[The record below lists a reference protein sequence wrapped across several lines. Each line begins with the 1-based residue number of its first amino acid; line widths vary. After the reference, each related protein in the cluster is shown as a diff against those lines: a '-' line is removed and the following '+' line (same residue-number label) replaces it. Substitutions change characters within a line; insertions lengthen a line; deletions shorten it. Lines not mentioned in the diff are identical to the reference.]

1 MAGVKKTSIERA
13 EFPEKA
19 GVSSEGIAGFIDD
32 LKKSKIETHSLMI
45 LRNGKVA
52 FESWAEPYGP
62 DIPHTMY
69 SVSKSF
75 TSTAVGFAVEEGL
88 LTLETRILDIF
99 PEHTPAK
106 KDENL
111 EKLTI
116 FHLLTMTAGKDVSVL
131 ADKTKN
137 RWIEDFFEAKWKFAP
152 GESWRYV
159 NENIYMLCAA
169 LVKLTGM
176 SVIEY
181 LTPRLFEPLGF
192 GRKPFWETDPN
203 GVEAGGW
210 GLFIT
215 TEELAKF
222 SLCYL
227 NNGVFDGKQV
237 IPENWAREAVKK
249 QADNNR
255 NSPDGSSGYGFC
267 FWRNGCPD
275 TYRSDG
281 MFSQFGIVFEKLN
294 AVLVI
299 TASEIS
305 EQKVRNCIWRHFP
318 AAFTDTDALPTAD
331 FPAVKP
337 SLAPLQELKVSRRS
351 PYEKIIAGRKIVVD
365 KPMLLPIAKLPLS
378 MLPVSILYM
387 SADKAGNINNVSF
400 EFGDNECYMSW
411 DEGEEHNTIACG
423 LDGKPRLS
431 PIRLAGINFTASST
445 ASWKNEKTLSV
456 WMRPLESISQR
467 RVDVIFKGFHADL
480 IFSSSPDTK
489 NILRSLASNV
499 EDYVSNPFAVKT
511 VKKVMLNAYK
521 IVEPPLS
528 GKLVKIDQA

>member
-1 MAGVKKTSIERA
+1 MAGTQTSSLERA
-13 EFPEKA
+13 GFPEEV
-19 GVSSEGIAGFIDD
+19 GVSSAAIASFIDD
-32 LKKSKIETHSLMI
+32 LKKSNIETHSLMI
-45 LRNGKVA
+45 LRHGKVA

-75 TSTAVGFAVEEGL
+75 TSTAIGFAIEEGL

-99 PEHTPAK
+99 PDYAPSKT
-106 KDENL
+106 DENL

-116 FHLLTMTAGKDVSVL
+116 FHLITMTAGKDISVL

-137 RWIEDFFEAKWKFAP
+137 RWIKDFFDAKWRFAP

-159 NENIYMLCAA
+159 NENIYMLCA
-169 LVKLTGM
+169 VITRVTGL

-192 GRKPFWETDPN
+192 GRIPFWETDPN

-227 NNGVFDGKQV
+227 NGGVFEGKQV
-237 IPENWAREAVKK
+237 IPENWAREAVRK
-249 QADNNR
+249 QVDNKRKTAD
-255 NSPDGSSGYGFC
+255 SSSGYGFC
-267 FWRNGCPD
+267 FWRNSCPD
-275 TYRSDG
+275 TYRADG
-281 MFSQFGIVFEKLN
+281 MFSQFGIVFEKLD

-318 AAFTDTDALPTAD
+318 DAFTEDDVQAPGKDAP
-331 FPAVKP
+331 KIIP
-337 SLAPLQELKVSRRS
+337 SLAPLKELKSSQHS
-351 PYEKIIAGRKIVVD
+351 PYEKIIAGRKIVID
-365 KPMLLPIAKLPLS
+365 KQMLLPIAKLPLG

-387 SADKAGNINNVSF
+387 SADKAGNIDNVKF
-400 EFGDNECYMSW
+400 DFGENECSMRW
-411 DEGEEHNTIACG
+411 NEGDEENTIICG
-423 LDGKPRLS
+423 MDGKTRLS
-431 PIRLAGINFTASST
+431 SIKLAGINFTASST
-445 ASWKNEKTLSV
+445 ASWKNEKTLLI

-467 RVDVIFKGFHADL
+467 RVEIVFKGYNAELFL
-480 IFSSSPDTK
+480 SSCPDTK
-489 NILRSLASNV
+489 NILKSLSSNID
-499 EDYVSNPFAVKT
+499 DYVSNPFAVKT
-511 VKKVMLNAYK
+511 VEKVMMNAHK
-521 IVEPPLS
+521 IVEPPLK
-528 GKLVKIDQA
+528 GRLVKE